1 MLRYRCGIEVS
12 TTTGGTIGDA
22 GSIMEECQLITAE
35 QEVRTRMF
43 ARVLGP
49 FLIIVVATTVARASD
64 VRKLVSD
71 FEANTAWPWV
81 TGAFLL
87 LASLVIVGL
96 HQYWRGAAAI
106 TVSVVGWVFAVR
118 ALFLMAFPH
127 AFMAAADA
135 ALRMTA
141 LWVSVDIFVGLV
153 GLYLTYVGWRPVPSQ
168 PETHAETPT
177 PDIPRA
183 A

>member
-1 MLRYRCGIEVS
+1 MS
-12 TTTGGTIGDA
+12 TT
-22 GSIMEECQLITAE
+22 E
-35 QEVRTRMF
+35 QQQRRTRMF

-49 FLIIVVATTVARASD
+49 FLVIVVATTVARASD
-64 VRKLVSD
+64 MRKLLSD
-71 FEANTAWPWV
+71 FEGNAAWPWV

-106 TVSVVGWVFAVR
+106 TVSVVGWVFALR
-118 ALFLMAFPH
+118 AVFLMAFPH
-127 AFMAAADA
+127 AFMAAADTA
-135 ALRMTA
+135 IRMTA

-153 GLYLTYVGWRPVPSQ
+153 GLYLTYVGWRPIPTEPVTQ
-168 PETHAETPT
+168 AETSAPGV
-177 PDIPRA
+177 PRA

>member
-1 MLRYRCGIEVS
+1 
-12 TTTGGTIGDA
+12 
-22 GSIMEECQLITAE
+22 
-35 QEVRTRMF
+35 MF

-49 FLIIVVATTVARASD
+49 FFVIVAATTVARESD
-64 VRKLVSD
+64 MRTLLSD
-71 FEANTAWPWV
+71 FEASAAWPWV

-87 LASLVIVGL
+87 LVALVIVAL

-106 TVSVVGWVFAVR
+106 TVSVVGWVFALR

-135 ALRMTA
+135 SLRVSGV
-141 LWVSVDIFVGLV
+141 WVSVDVFIGLV
-153 GLYLTYVGWRPVPSQ
+153 GLYLAYVGWGPAPSQ
-168 PETHAETPT
+168 PMTRGETSVPEL
-177 PDIPRA
+177 PRA

>member
-1 MLRYRCGIEVS
+1 MS
-12 TTTGGTIGDA
+12 AT
-22 GSIMEECQLITAE
+22 E
-35 QEVRTRMF
+35 QQRLRTRMF

-49 FLIIVVATTVARASD
+49 FLVVVVATTVARASD
-64 VRKLVSD
+64 MRKLSD
-71 FEANTAWPWV
+71 FEASAALPWV

-87 LASLVIVGL
+87 LAALVIVGL
-96 HQYWRGAAAI
+96 HQQWRGAAAI
-106 TVSVVGWVFAVR
+106 TVSVLGWLFAVR

-135 ALRMTA
+135 AVRMTA

-153 GLYLTYVGWRPVPSQ
+153 GLYLTYVGWRPVPAHPS
-168 PETHAETPT
+168 TPAKQST
-177 PDIPRA
+177 RDIPRA